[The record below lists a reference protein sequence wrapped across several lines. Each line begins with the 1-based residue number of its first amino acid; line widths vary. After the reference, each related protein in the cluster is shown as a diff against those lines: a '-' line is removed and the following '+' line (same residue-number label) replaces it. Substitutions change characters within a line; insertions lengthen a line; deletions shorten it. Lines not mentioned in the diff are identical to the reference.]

1 MSSLSQR
8 NKKDQVNALLQHLLQ
23 QQTGDILNLFQKQQ
37 PKKSSSPPPSPEKH
51 VQDEKFKGQ
60 LNSFYFPPPSPSSV
74 QKIQDDLLNPFNPF
88 NLPSHSTSTGKGKGH
103 NFKQLIRA
111 SSASSAQPGLQP
123 PQLKKKRSVQVVVKS
138 QTERRSERNKRKKT
152 MTDINVIFSEMQEKH
167 QKEIQQQVNHDSK
180 TKKDFMTL
188 YKSYQNPQIYVLII
202 AENEQEQLKTAFLV
216 RHPPGTHIDD
226 ILRKFKIK
234 HPTLKIHTFIT
245 KDDLG
250 EVHEMKQ
257 PKKSSASSFKIQSQ
271 KAP

>member
-8 NKKDQVNALLQHLLQ
+8 NKKDQVNALLHHLL
-23 QQTGDILNLFQKQQ
+23 QQTGDILNLFQQQQ

-51 VQDEKFKGQ
+51 GQDEKFKGQ
-60 LNSFYFPPPSPSSV
+60 LNSFYFPPPSPSTV
-74 QKIQDDLLNPFNPF
+74 HKIQDDLLNNPF
-88 NLPSHSTSTGKGKGH
+88 NLPSHSTVHVNGKGKGH
-103 NFKQLIRA
+103 NFKQLIRASSA

-123 PQLKKKRSVQVVVKS
+123 PQLKKKRSVQVKS

-167 QKEIQQQVNHDSK
+167 QKEIQQQVNHDFK

-188 YKSYQNPQIYVLII
+188 YKSYQNPQIYVFII

-234 HPTLKIHTFIT
+234 HPTLKIHTYIT
-245 KDDLG
+245 KDDSG

-257 PKKSSASSFKIQSQ
+257 QKKSSASSFKIQSQ